1 MKKLAMPGLMAKT
14 LAAALF
20 LFASSCAVNPVTGKK
35 QISLMSEQQ
44 EIALGA
50 ESDPQI
56 IAQFGLY
63 DNTAIQNFIEER
75 GKALAAVSHRPGLN
89 YKFRILDSPVVNAF
103 AVPGGYVYFT
113 RGIMGYFNNEAQ
125 FEGVLGHEI
134 GHIAARHSAEQY
146 TKQVLGQIAL
156 IGGMIVSKEIRTFA
170 NEAQQAMG
178 LLFLKYSRDNESQS
192 DELGVEY
199 STKLGFDATE
209 MADFFKTLK
218 SLSEG
223 NDELPTFLSTHPDPA
238 DRYKKVN
245 ELAAEWKAKEPKSS
259 YKVGRD
265 SYLQMVDGI
274 VYGEDPRQGY
284 VEGGVFYHPELK
296 FSFPV
301 PSNWQLLNSPTQVQM
316 APSSGKALM
325 IFTLG
330 EGSSVQDAAASVNA
344 QLKLTVISSKQIT
357 VNGLQ
362 GLEVIAQQV
371 SQNSSTGEQVTIAVK
386 SVYVKYGTNI
396 YVFHGVSTPAD
407 YQSYVSQ
414 FDRTMFGFK
423 SLSDASKINVKPER
437 IQVVS
442 VKSNGTL
449 ASALQ
454 AYGIPSTRTKELA
467 IVNGME
473 QNANVTAGTKIKIVQ
488 K

>member
-1 MKKLAMPGLMAKT
+1 MPGLVIKS
-14 LAAALF
+14 LAISLF

-50 ESDPQI
+50 ESDPAI

-63 DNTAIQNFIEER
+63 ENNTIQNFIEER
-75 GKALAAVSHRPGLN
+75 GKALAAISHRPNLN

-113 RGIMGYFNNEAQ
+113 RGIMAYFNNEAQ

-199 STKLGFDATE
+199 STKLGFDAVE
-209 MADFFKTLK
+209 MADFFTTLK
-218 SLSEG
+218 SLNESGE
-223 NDELPTFLSTHPDPA
+223 ELPTFLSTHPDPG
-238 DRYKKVN
+238 DRHDKVVA
-245 ELAAEWKAKEPKSS
+245 LAAEWKSQVQKSS

-265 SYLQMVDGI
+265 SYLAMVDNL

-284 VEGGVFYHPELK
+284 VSGGVFYHPELK
-296 FSFPV
+296 FQFPV
-301 PSNWQLLNSPTQVQM
+301 PNNWQLLNSPTQVQM
-316 APSSGKALM
+316 APSSSMCLLRM
-325 IFTLG
+325 
-330 EGSSVQDAAASVNA
+330 
-344 QLKLTVISSKQIT
+344 
-357 VNGLQ
+357 
-362 GLEVIAQQV
+362 
-371 SQNSSTGEQVTIAVK
+371 
-386 SVYVKYGTNI
+386 
-396 YVFHGVSTPAD
+396 
-407 YQSYVSQ
+407 Q
-414 FDRTMFGFK
+414 FWW
-423 SLSDASKINVKPER
+423 
-437 IQVVS
+437 
-442 VKSNGTL
+442 
-449 ASALQ
+449 
-454 AYGIPSTRTKELA
+454 
-467 IVNGME
+467 
-473 QNANVTAGTKIKIVQ
+473 
-488 K
+488 